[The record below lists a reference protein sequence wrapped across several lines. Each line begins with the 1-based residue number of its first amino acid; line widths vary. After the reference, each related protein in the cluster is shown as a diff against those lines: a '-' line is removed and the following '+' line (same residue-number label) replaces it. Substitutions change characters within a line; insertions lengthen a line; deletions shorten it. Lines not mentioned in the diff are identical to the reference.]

1 MTRTAWATLQQVT
14 GPSAY
19 TSQIVSATEQA
30 VAAIKP
36 LVEQK
41 RYLRNLFDKA
51 AR

>member
-19 TSQIVSATEQA
+19 TSQIVAATEQA

-41 RYLRNLFDKA
+41 RYLRNFFDKA